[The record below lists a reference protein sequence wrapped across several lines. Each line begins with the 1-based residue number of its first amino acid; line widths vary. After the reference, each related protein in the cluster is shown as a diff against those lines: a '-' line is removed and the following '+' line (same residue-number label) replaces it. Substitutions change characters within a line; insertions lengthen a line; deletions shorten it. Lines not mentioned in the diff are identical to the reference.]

1 MKLSI
6 NTWLAQA
13 LIVLFMGSMLV
24 SCVPNRK
31 YQEELSAK
39 QSAQREAANAKTA
52 QKKMQEE
59 LEGVEKEL
67 SKIKLEFKEIKSD
80 YDLLQQRYDQQ
91 QRLNKDLQDSY
102 DKLLALN
109 EKLKEEASSKKVE
122 LSEELRAKRKELER
136 KEDLLAEKDREMR
149 KRERQIQEL
158 EEKMKKER
166 AELEKLQENVSSLQ
180 ENKSDL
186 EKSLQE
192 REARVKELESA
203 IAARDAKNKA
213 LREKLNEALLGFDA
227 SDLSVEE
234 RDGKIYVSLSQNLL
248 FASGSAKLD
257 KGGISALEKLAE
269 VLKKNQD
276 IAIMVEGHTD
286 TDGAARSNWEL
297 STDRALSIVYQLT
310 DNGVAPERITAAGR
324 GEHVPIASNDSKEG
338 KARNRRTEIILSP
351 NLNEIFDILKE

>member
-13 LIVLFMGSMLV
+13 LTVLFLGSMLV

-39 QSAQREAANAKTA
+39 QSAQREAANSKAA
-52 QKKMQEE
+52 QKKLQEE
-59 LEGVEKEL
+59 IEGIEKEL
-67 SKIKLEFKEIKSD
+67 SKTQKEFKEIKSD

-109 EKLKEEASSKKVE
+109 EKLKEEASSKKAE
-122 LSEELRAKRKELER
+122 LSEELSAKRKELER
-136 KEDLLAEKDREMR
+136 KEMLLAEKDREMR
-149 KRERQIQEL
+149 KRERQIEEL

-166 AELEKLQENVSSLQ
+166 AELEELQKNISNLE

-192 REARVKELESA
+192 REARVEELEAA

-213 LREKLNEALLGFDA
+213 LREKLDEALLGFDA

-234 RDGKIYVSLSQNLL
+234 RNGKVYVSLSQNLL

-257 KGGISALEKLAE
+257 KGGINALEKLAE

-286 TDGAARSNWEL
+286 SDGSERSNWAL
-297 STDRALSIVYQLT
+297 STERALSIVYQLT
-310 DNGVAPERITAAGR
+310 GNGVAPERITAAGR
-324 GEHVPIASNDSKEG
+324 GEHVPIATNETEDG
-338 KARNRRTEIILSP
+338 QARNRRTEIILSP
-351 NLNEIFDILKE
+351 NLDEIFKILKE